1 MGHLG
6 RIKLL
11 SFQNSRKWI
20 FLFVFLFF
28 PLDIFRKGDFERAI
42 TQLLVRSSAVDGWY
56 RSELEILLYKWKIP

>member
-20 FLFVFLFF
+20 FLFF